1 MFLSKLLKK
10 KKTEDEDALLKIE
23 VQLVTGY
30 LGTT

>member
-1 MFLSKLLKK
+1 MFLSKLLK